1 MKDYIKDLAERV
13 IATFAEGFLGAIT
26 ANAVTL
32 GDIDWV
38 FCLSA
43 GGFASL
49 IAVLKCLTALKVG
62 DKNTA
67 SLVKK

>member
-1 MKDYIKDLAERV
+1 MKKYIKDLLERV
-13 IATFAEGFLGAIT
+13 VATFAEGFLGAIT

-43 GGFASL
+43 GGFAAL
-49 IAVLKCLTALKVG
+49 ISVLKCLAALRVG

>member
-1 MKDYIKDLAERV
+1 MKKYIKDLLERV
-13 IATFAEGFLGAIT
+13 VATFAEGFLGAIT
-26 ANAVTL
+26 TNAVTL

-43 GGFASL
+43 GGFAAL
-49 IAVLKCLTALKVG
+49 ISVLKCLAALKVG